1 MEIKEIAMDK
11 KILVIEDD
19 PATLRLVDYSL
30 RHKGYQVLTA
40 SNGLEGIRKARKEK
54 PDVVILDV
62 MLPGMDG
69 FEICHRLRSEPETAQ
84 VLILMFSAKAQ
95 EVDRNMG
102 LKVGADDYLTKPV
115 DPGEMVS
122 RVESLLNQ
130 KAGNRSSAD
139 VPHLSA

>member
-1 MEIKEIAMDK
+1 MAK

-40 SNGLEGIRKARKEK
+40 SNGLEGIRKARNEK
-54 PDVVILDV
+54 PELIILDV

-69 FEICHRLRSEPETAQ
+69 FEVCHRLRSEPDTAQ
-84 VLILMFSAKAQ
+84 LLILMFSAKAQ
-95 EVDRNMG
+95 EIDRDTG

-115 DPGEMVS
+115 DPGELVS
-122 RVESLLNQ
+122 RVESLLTQ
-130 KAGNRSSAD
+130 KTGDRSSAD